1 MFQWMI
7 SNILILLM
15 CIGKRMKLPY
25 FKNPAIGYLIN
36 VGSGLNQ
43 NLHKIITILITTN
56 VQNNEAHAADILR
69 LE

>member
-1 MFQWMI
+1 
-7 SNILILLM
+7 M
-15 CIGKRMKLPY
+15 CKRMKLPY
-25 FKNPAIGYLIN
+25 FKNPAMGYLIN